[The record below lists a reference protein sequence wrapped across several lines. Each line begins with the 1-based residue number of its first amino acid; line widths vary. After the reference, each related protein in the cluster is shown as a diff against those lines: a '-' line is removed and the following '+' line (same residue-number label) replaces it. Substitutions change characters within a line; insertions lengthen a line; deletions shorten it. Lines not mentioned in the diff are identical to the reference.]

1 MRRTYVVAGV
11 ASLLG
16 AVGPVIAAPALAQT
30 ANASQT
36 YDIAAGPLGAALNRF
51 GRAAHVPLSYDPALV
66 SGKRTKG
73 LHGAFAP
80 AQALDQLLS
89 GTELRHQSDGSGG
102 FVILAGAAVTA
113 PSPAHEQPRLEEIV
127 VTADR
132 RDSFG
137 ADYMQAG
144 TFHDA
149 RQIDTPLTVT
159 VVPRTLLDAQ
169 QARSIFGA
177 VRNTAGVTQA
187 QINTTIY
194 SNLSIRGIPVD
205 NTTNF
210 RLNGVLPIITFLDI
224 PIEDKDRVE
233 VLKGAAGLYYGFASP
248 SGIVNL
254 VSKRPEAKPL
264 AGVELF
270 SDSHGTLGGDID
282 ISRPLGKAGLR
293 INAGAASLETGI
305 KRTAGH
311 RAFVSGAFD
320 WKPVE
325 RLTIQLDAGY
335 IYKTITEPTEYVLPA
350 AVNGKITVMPVPRAS
365 KNLGGEWMQ
374 GDGWETN
381 LLGRAQYAIS
391 SAWSASFAVGQSYMQ
406 RNRRYSSF
414 SGYDLATGNGTLT
427 VATTNNSNYRNIIYR
442 GDVTGVFATGPIEH
456 QLQLGASLNT
466 RDVVTPTASRS
477 SFAQNLYA
485 PVEIPEQALAAHVV
499 ASRDHIRDAGL
510 YVFDRLSFHQWLQA
524 TVGYRKTE
532 YSDQSL
538 TSYYKTS
545 PGTWSYGLMVKPAR
559 WASVYGNYI
568 EGLESGGIAIQIAK
582 NAGEQLP
589 ASLSKQ
595 RELGVKVEPLRGL
608 LLTGAWFSVDRAST
622 YINAAQYFVQDGRAR
637 YQGFEFS
644 GTGEITRNLSLSMS
658 GVFLDAKQRSGDP
671 TVVGKQ
677 IENSAKFSGSAF
689 VEYKLPM
696 VKGLSVTGG
705 IFRVGPRAVN
715 ALNQAFVA
723 GYSTFDLGGSYATT
737 LAGRKAVLR
746 IYAANVTNKRY
757 WAATGSSLV
766 ATGNPM
772 TVNASASLRF

>member
-1 MRRTYVVAGV
+1 MAGV
-11 ASLLG
+11 
-16 AVGPVIAAPALAQT
+16 AAPALGQST
-30 ANASQT
+30 GVQRT
-36 YDIAAGPLGAALNRF
+36 YDIPSGPLSSALNQF
-51 GRAAHVPLSYDPALV
+51 GRVTHIPVSYEPTLTAN
-66 SGKRTKG
+66 KRSKG
-73 LHGAFAP
+73 LHGRFSP
-80 AQALDQLLS
+80 TQALNQLLDGS
-89 GTELRHQSDGSGG
+89 GLRHQSDGAGG
-102 FVILAGAAVTA
+102 FVIVAEVAAA
-113 PSPAHEQPRLEEIV
+113 SLPQPSREPPRLEEIV

-132 RDSFG
+132 QNSFG

-144 TFHDA
+144 TFRDA

-224 PIEDKDRVE
+224 PLEDKDRVE

-254 VSKRPEAKPL
+254 VSKRPDKAPVTGFE
-264 AGVELF
+264 VF

-282 ISRPLGKAGLR
+282 ISRPFGKAGLR

-305 KRTAGH
+305 DRTAGH
-311 RAFVSGAFD
+311 RTFVSGAFD

-325 RLTIQLDAGY
+325 KLTIQLDAGY

-350 AVNGKITVMPVPRAS
+350 AVNGRITVLPLPPAS

-374 GDGWETN
+374 GNGWEVN
-381 LLGRAQYAIS
+381 LLGRAQYELS
-391 SAWSASFAVGQSYMQ
+391 SAWSVSVAVGQSYMQ
-406 RNRRYSSF
+406 RDRRYSSF
-414 SGYDLATGNGTLT
+414 SNYDLATGNGTLSI
-427 VATTNNSNYRNIIYR
+427 ATTNNSNYRNVIYR
-442 GDVTGVFATGPIEH
+442 GDVTGAFKTGPIEH

-466 RDVVTPTASRS
+466 RDVVTPTAVRS

-485 PVEIPEQALAAHVV
+485 PVEIPEQALGAHVV
-499 ASRDHIRDAGL
+499 ASRDAIRDAGL
-510 YVFDRLSFHQWLQA
+510 YIFDRLSFQSWLQA

-545 PGTWSYGLMVKPAR
+545 PGTWSYGVMLKPAR
-559 WASVYGNYI
+559 WASLYGNYI

-595 RELGVKVEPLRGL
+595 REIGVKVEPLRGL

-658 GVFLDAKQRSGDP
+658 GVFLDARQRSGDP
-671 TVVGKQ
+671 TVVGRQ

-689 VEYKLPM
+689 LEYKLPM
-696 VKGLSVTGG
+696 VKGLSLTGG
-705 IFRVGPRAVN
+705 IFRVGARPVN
-715 ALNQAFVA
+715 ALNQAFVG
-723 GYSTFDLGGSYATT
+723 GYSTVDLGGSYTT
-737 LAGRKAVLR
+737 AIADRKTVLR
-746 IYAANVTNKRY
+746 IYASNITNKRY

-766 ATGNPM
+766 AQGNPL
-772 TVNASASLRF
+772 TVNISASLRL